1 MIIIVFGLPGSGK
14 SYFASHLASMINA
27 EYINSDIVRKKLF
40 HKRTYSEQ
48 EKLLVYNE
56 MIRQMRKVAKQN
68 RNVALDATF
77 YSNDIRQKFVEGIKD
92 INDIIFIEVTAE
104 ESVNRKR
111 LEKAREDSEADFE
124 VYKKIK
130 NEWEPLRQD
139 HLILKSTN
147 DNIREMLEK
156 TADYL
161 YLKNDKR
168 TN

>member
-1 MIIIVFGLPGSGK
+1 
-14 SYFASHLASMINA
+14 
-27 EYINSDIVRKKLF
+27 
-40 HKRTYSEQ
+40 
-48 EKLLVYNE
+48 
-56 MIRQMRKVAKQN
+56 MRKVAKQN

-104 ESVNRKR
+104 ESVIRKR